1 MITNL
6 HLKFVRAVNI
16 ASGRALDDD
25 NSGKLRAFP
34 PTERGDINLVG
45 LYITLP
51 LRGSCI
57 GSSMGA
63 VRAPLRGSGLF
74 GGTSFDAFAR
84 RAASIGE
91 CRSYLGG
98 QEWVDALSASN
109 SAENASAI
117 VQELCTLRGQGGE
130 VLARQA
136 FARSFYEAPPSPLRV
151 SHDLVQ
157 N

>member
-74 GGTSFDAFAR
+74 GVRAHLFAKWVMFDSSLTLVRRRRQPVWVFAGR
-84 RAASIGE
+84 
-91 CRSYLGG
+91 
-98 QEWVDALSASN
+98 V
-109 SAENASAI
+109 
-117 VQELCTLRGQGGE
+117 
-130 VLARQA
+130 
-136 FARSFYEAPPSPLRV
+136 PL
-151 SHDLVQ
+151 
-157 N
+157 

>member
-63 VRAPLRGSGLF
+63 VRAPL
-74 GGTSFDAFAR
+74 
-84 RAASIGE
+84 
-91 CRSYLGG
+91 
-98 QEWVDALSASN
+98 
-109 SAENASAI
+109 
-117 VQELCTLRGQGGE
+117 
-130 VLARQA
+130 
-136 FARSFYEAPPSPLRV
+136 
-151 SHDLVQ
+151 
-157 N
+157 